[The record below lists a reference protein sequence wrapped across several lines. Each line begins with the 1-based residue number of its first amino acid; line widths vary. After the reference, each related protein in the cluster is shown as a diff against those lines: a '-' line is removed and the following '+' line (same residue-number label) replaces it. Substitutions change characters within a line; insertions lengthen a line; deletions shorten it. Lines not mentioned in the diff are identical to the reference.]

1 MKNIIFILATTCL
14 LFAEDFQITSNGE
27 ERTFKAYFP
36 DNSSENLPMVILM
49 HGQGETVYNMIG
61 LSNYYIS
68 NNIIP
73 VFPQANVH
81 PTSDNGDSTTVWNV
95 RKYDTMSDDV
105 AFIEDMII
113 FLTTTYN
120 LIDQN
125 KIYAAGYSNGGYMA
139 YRLSCDLSDK
149 IAAFG
154 SVCGNMYLID
164 DNIDCT
170 EQGRDIPIIHIHG
183 TLDNINPYY
192 EGGYGIY
199 GNDII
204 GDEYLTI
211 LESIEFWSS
220 HNQLYNETVDTIF
233 TGGGYMWF
241 GEYFET
247 SSIKFTY
254 SNDFSNTKFTHIRA
268 VNGGH
273 VWFYGD
279 NWGFDSHEELLNFF
293 MEYNLNNFTS
303 LIGDFNSDGILDI
316 NDLNI
321 LIDHILESNELNE
334 TLDLNSDSKADIFDL
349 FILTDLINR

>member
-1 MKNIIFILATTCL
+1 MNKFIFIIAVTC
-14 LFAEDFQITSNGE
+14 FIYSEDFQIISDGE
-27 ERTFKAYFP
+27 ERSFKAYFP
-36 DNSSENLPMVILM
+36 ENISESVPMVILM
-49 HGQGETVYNMIG
+49 HGQGETVYNMIA
-61 LSNYYIS
+61 LSNYYLS
-68 NNIIP
+68 NNIIS

-81 PTSDNGDSTTVWNV
+81 SVGDEGDSTTVWNV
-95 RKYDTMSDDV
+95 RNYDTMSNDV
-105 AFIEDMII
+105 IFINDLITY
-113 FLTTTYN
+113 LTTNFN
-120 LIDQN
+120 LINPN
-125 KIYAAGYSNGGYMA
+125 KIFAAGYSNGGYMA

-164 DNIDCT
+164 DNTDCT
-170 EQGRDIPIIHIHG
+170 EQDREIPIIHIHG

-192 EGGYGIY
+192 EGGYGLF

-211 LESIEFWSS
+211 FESIEFWSS
-220 HNQLYNETVDTIF
+220 QNQLTNESVDTMF
-233 TGGGYMWF
+233 TGGGYWWG

-254 SNDFSNTKFTHIRA
+254 SNNFSNTKFTHIRA

-293 MEYNLNNFTS
+293 MEYDLSDFMN
-303 LIGDFNSDGILDI
+303 LIGDLNNDGILDI
-316 NDLNI
+316 NDLSVIVNYI
-321 LIDHILESNELNE
+321 LNLND
-334 TLDLNSDSKADIFDL
+334 LDEDLDFNSSSTIDIFDL
-349 FILTDLINR
+349 LILADSIN